1 MWYSK
6 QLRQVRRARQAARAQ
21 QHQLLEMELEGIV
34 AITLH
39 AVTQSLTVATER
51 AAGAQS
57 SRPSARPCVT
67 GDRPLKPKPAS
78 CARTGRKAKRSA
90 PERLP
95 AASRSRRHCPW
106 RHRTRIRFCS

>member
-51 AAGAQS
+51 AAGAQVVEALREALRDRRQVLKTEARQLRQDWQES
-57 SRPSARPCVT
+57 ETLRARKALLSQPSAA
-67 GDRPLKPKPAS
+67 PLPVAIPDAD
-78 CARTGRKAKRSA
+78 
-90 PERLP
+90 PLL
-95 AASRSRRHCPW
+95 
-106 RHRTRIRFCS
+106 